1 MGMTEESEKDRYVIQ
16 LGAFTSEERVNKWV
30 EMLKTKKI
38 PNYVLNRNASD
49 GSKLF
54 ALRAGPFLNLDDAE
68 SAFKLISNWG
78 LTPRIVVIDAAA
90 REAAKKNELEKIEAA
105 KKIEQNKKNYEIQ
118 IENLR
123 QLARNDVVAQVL
135 NYSIGA
141 PENASGSAFFY
152 PVNNKNGVCIYRLA
166 VDKSDQIMTMG
177 MGIANEMLSFLN
189 GIGMG
194 SLVNPSQQANWYSG
208 EFDLNKYDLKNVQF
222 YQVQSTQRNQYSGPT
237 ANLNY
242 KTQVE
247 GLTEFECNS
256 TVCNIDR
263 LRNGWRVLATKCKGT
278 AKAF

>member
-1 MGMTEESEKDRYVIQ
+1 MTEESEKDTYVIQ
-16 LGAFTSEERVNKWV
+16 IGAFATEERAKRWV
-30 EMLKTKKI
+30 DTLKSENI
-38 PNYVLNRNASD
+38 PNYILNRNAPD
-49 GSKLF
+49 GSKLY
-54 ALRAGPFLNLDDAE
+54 ALRAGPFLSLDDAE
-68 SAFKLISNWG
+68 SAFKLISNLG

-90 REAAKKNELEKIEAA
+90 REAAKKRELEKIEAA
-105 KKIEQNKKNYEIQ
+105 KKIEQNRKNAIAQ
-118 IENLR
+118 FQNLR
-123 QLARNDVVAQVL
+123 KLASNDIVAQVL

-152 PVNNKNGVCIYRLA
+152 PVLNQNGACIYRLA
-166 VDKSDQIMTMG
+166 TDKSDITTMG
-177 MGIANEMLSFLN
+177 VGIANEMLSFLN

-208 EFDLNKYDLKNVQF
+208 EFDLNKFDLKKVQF

-237 ANLNY
+237 ANLSY

-278 AKAF
+278 TKAF